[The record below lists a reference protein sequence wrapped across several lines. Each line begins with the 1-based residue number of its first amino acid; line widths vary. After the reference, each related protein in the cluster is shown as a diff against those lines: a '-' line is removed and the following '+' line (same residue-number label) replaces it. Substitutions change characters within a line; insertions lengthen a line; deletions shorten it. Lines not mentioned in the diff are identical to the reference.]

1 MKETKKIAY
10 LGMLIALAFV
20 FSYVEFLLPINIGI
34 PGAKPGFANIVVVT
48 TLYTLGT
55 AYAITLS
62 IVRVIMVAFTFGNV
76 NAMMYSIAGAILSFV
91 VMYIAKKVKIFDT
104 KGVSILGGIFHNVGQ
119 IIVAMFIVESTNLVY
134 YLPFLI
140 VTGIVTG
147 VLIGFISEMVIKRIK
162 IYFK

>member
-1 MKETKKIAY
+1 M
-10 LGMLIALAFV
+10 
-20 FSYVEFLLPINIGI
+20 
-34 PGAKPGFANIVVVT
+34 
-48 TLYTLGT
+48 
-55 AYAITLS
+55 
-62 IVRVIMVAFTFGNV
+62 
-76 NAMMYSIAGAILSFV
+76 
-91 VMYIAKKVKIFDT
+91 
-104 KGVSILGGIFHNVGQ
+104 FHNVGQ